1 MGKIAAYHCRLTGF
15 SVYGCILG
23 LLKQET
29 FLFFFFFFGTGSY
42 SVAKCQDEHLLSSLD
57 YPGRESKALCGTEV
71 YVSVSGF
78 RYN

>member
-1 MGKIAAYHCRLTGF
+1 MYIRTVKTGDL
-15 SVYGCILG
+15 S
-23 LLKQET
+23 
-29 FLFFFFFFGTGSY
+29 FFFFFFGTGSY
-42 SVAKCQDEHLLSSLD
+42 SVVKCQDEHLLSSLD